1 MFEGREGK
9 EMGCEVGWV
18 VGELRGR
25 VAREAAWELTRAFV
39 YLGLIRFAA
48 F

>member
-1 MFEGREGK
+1 VFEGGEGE
-9 EMGCEVGWV
+9 EMECWV
-18 VGELRGR
+18 VGELRER